1 MYKVVFVSIFV
12 CDMNESNQQ
21 LKFFSDI
28 SDQEIFFVKKGSL
41 DFLFDA
47 NKFVLPAIG
56 KDDLQ
61 RVFRLANLGNYVL
74 IRGAGKVMIE
84 LPINLET
91 HILLLPNEYIQRDF
105 SDKSQSDVHSIADAG
120 QLAELVFSLYTQKK
134 PPTRQVMVYWLEQKQ
149 FVEQVENLNFKKDS
163 KESLF
168 FFYQE
173 QIANNLQALDQ
184 KNIIKNMNELK
195 SLFPN
200 YQHQKNQLIV
210 PADQSYLKELLISFI
225 CSMADHSIDSG
236 LSLNESAKI
245 RMELINRVYQQQ
257 IVNFYSEIKKIVW
270 AYFDKL
276 KNHNREDGAG
286 VAFICRN
293 YIDGNLEKKLTL
305 HEIAEKGNV
314 SKQTLNPIFK
324 KRYGVTVKQYVNN
337 KKIELAK
344 KMLADNKK
352 NLQEISNYLSF
363 VDKSYFVKIFHSITG
378 VTPKKYRHELFDKK

>member
-1 MYKVVFVSIFV
+1 MYKVVLFLPSV
-12 CDMNESNQQ
+12 CEMNESNRQ

-28 SDQEIFFVKKGSL
+28 SDQEIFFVKKNGL
-41 DFLFDA
+41 NFLFDP

-74 IRGAGKVMIE
+74 IRGVGRVMIE
-84 LPINLET
+84 IPISSGT
-91 HILLLPNEYIQRDF
+91 HLLLVPNEYIQREF
-105 SDKSQSDVHSIADAG
+105 SDKSQSNARSIADVG
-120 QLAELVFSLYTQKK
+120 QLAELVFSLYAQKK
-134 PPTRQVMVYWLEQKQ
+134 APANQVMAYWLEQEQ
-149 FVEQVENLNFKKDS
+149 FLEQAENLNFKKDS

-173 QIANNLQALDQ
+173 QIADSLQALDQ
-184 KNIIKNMNELK
+184 KNVIKNMNELK
-195 SLFPN
+195 SLFPD
-200 YQHQKNQLIV
+200 YQHHKNQVIV
-210 PADQSYLKELLISFI
+210 PADQNYLKELLISFI

-245 RMELINRVYQQQ
+245 RMELINKVYQQQ
-257 IVNFYSEIKKIVW
+257 IVSFYSEIKKITWV
-270 AYFDKL
+270 YFDAL
-276 KNHNREDGAG
+276 KNHNREDGSG

-305 HEIAEKGNV
+305 REIADRGNI
-314 SKQTLNPIFK
+314 SKQALNPIFK
-324 KRYGVTVKQYVNN
+324 NRYGVTVKQYVNN

-352 NLQEISNYLSF
+352 SLQEISNYLSF
-363 VDKSYFVKIFHSITG
+363 VDKSYFVKIFHSVTG

>member
-1 MYKVVFVSIFV
+1 MNLINNSNFSVIFP
-12 CDMNESNQQ
+12 
-21 LKFFSDI
+21 I
-28 SDQEIFFVKKGSL
+28 RRFFVKKGSL

-257 IVNFYSEIKKIVW
+257 IVNFYSEIKK
-270 AYFDKL
+270 
-276 KNHNREDGAG
+276 
-286 VAFICRN
+286 
-293 YIDGNLEKKLTL
+293 
-305 HEIAEKGNV
+305 
-314 SKQTLNPIFK
+314 
-324 KRYGVTVKQYVNN
+324 
-337 KKIELAK
+337 
-344 KMLADNKK
+344 
-352 NLQEISNYLSF
+352 
-363 VDKSYFVKIFHSITG
+363 
-378 VTPKKYRHELFDKK
+378 LFGHILIN